1 MDIFTAVSLNNKIIS
16 NNSEFDFKNVS
27 TKEILSFRNKIRNQY
42 KAIIVGVNT
51 IKKDNPTLLNTNN
64 DNKRIIIDKYQDL
77 DMNLKIF
84 NIEPQKT
91 YIIALKDNE
100 NYKEMIEKKG
110 ANFIV
115 ANTNE
120 EIVSKIQQ
128 ISDGKILLEGGA
140 KIISEFMKSSNIDT
154 ISVIQFPFIY
164 SKNSLGMFD
173 YLEENYKIELEKS
186 DIIDSQFVY
195 LKYKLKK

>member
-195 LKYKLKK
+195 LKYKNN